1 MAFIKLENVKL
12 SIIRNW
18 YTANSITANTQGIN
32 IISTITKKNIKNA
45 VAIIAAI
52 GDAISATM
60 KLAISF
66 NIVINII
73 SDSGYSII
81 QIPNIFL

>member
-1 MAFIKLENVKL
+1 M
-12 SIIRNW
+12 SII
-18 YTANSITANTQGIN
+18 I
-32 IISTITKKNIKNA
+32 TITKKNIKNA

-73 SDSGYSII
+73 SDSCDSII